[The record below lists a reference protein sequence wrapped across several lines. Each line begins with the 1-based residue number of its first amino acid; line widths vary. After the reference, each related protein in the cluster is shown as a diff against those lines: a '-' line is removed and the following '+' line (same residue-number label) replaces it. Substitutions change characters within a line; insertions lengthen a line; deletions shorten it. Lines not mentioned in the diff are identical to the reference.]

1 MAAAVIVTIDA
12 VAVAAT
18 LDNNDDACCNSVE
31 GRQEGGIMCRG
42 KALTANRQAYSTEP
56 GW

>member
-1 MAAAVIVTIDA
+1 MAAVVIVTIDA

-31 GRQEGGIMCRG
+31 GRQE
-42 KALTANRQAYSTEP
+42 AAV
-56 GW
+56 